1 MASHI
6 GAWRS
11 SAQGHLKPDSNGDL
25 KTDFTRWRL
34 VNEEGRQTWRYLE
47 TDEENEAWP
56 QTIADKYNLGL
67 PTVRHQILNLLL
79 KSNS

>member
-6 GAWRS
+6 GPWRS
-11 SAQGHLKPDSNGDL
+11 SAQGHLNPDSNSDS
-25 KTDFTRWRL
+25 KTDYTRWRL

-47 TDEENEAWP
+47 SDEENEAWP

-67 PTVRHQILNLLL
+67 PTVSH
-79 KSNS
+79 

>member
-6 GAWRS
+6 GPWRS
-11 SAQGHLKPDSNGDL
+11 PAQGHLSPDSNGDS
-25 KTDFTRWRL
+25 KTDYTRWRL

-56 QTIADKYNLGL
+56 QTVADKYNLGL
-67 PTVRHQILNLLL
+67 PTV
-79 KSNS
+79 SD